1 MTHPALLPDCP
12 CPLRPGQCKERV
24 PERAFWSAVTT
35 NAPLYGADTPTSF
48 FDGALP
54 WGWNLRDLQ
63 ARRLQ
68 THAASRTC
76 SCVL

>member
-1 MTHPALLPDCP
+1 M
-12 CPLRPGQCKERV
+12 

-63 ARRLQ
+63 ARRRPSL
-68 THAASRTC
+68 TLT
-76 SCVL
+76 LP

>member
-1 MTHPALLPDCP
+1 
-12 CPLRPGQCKERV
+12 V

-63 ARRLQ
+63 ARRRPPTSFL
-68 THAASRTC
+68 ASNQ
-76 SCVL
+76 